1 MTTLSIF
8 VSLGK
13 HGLLCNIMLCRI
25 QSCCITESLYDQTM
39 FASRMCSGVDN
50 ILALPS
56 TFIDNLLGTSVPQ
69 WTQQLKHCAIDI
81 FSCNMII
88 LPFRHNGNTSFFV
101 VIGAKH
107 IKDYM
112 KTDFSETRPCI
123 LHILPYATT
132 TQGHKHAYNQ
142 AVTRLRVWLN
152 ALWRTTRGNNVF
164 DVDSMPF
171 NSRSLPFRQPR
182 GECFQ

>member
-1 MTTLSIF
+1 MITLSIF

-13 HGLLCNIMLCRI
+13 HVLLCNIMLCRI
-25 QSCCITESLYDQTM
+25 QSCCITESHYDPTT
-39 FASRMCSGVDN
+39 FACRMCSGVDN
-50 ILALPS
+50 VIALPF
-56 TFIDNLLGTSVPQ
+56 TFIDNLLRTSMPQ

-88 LPFRHNGNTSFFV
+88 LPFRHNGNTSLFV

-107 IKDYM
+107 IKDYI
-112 KTDFSETRPCI
+112 KTDFSDARPCI
-123 LHILPYATT
+123 LHMLPYATT
-132 TQGHKHAYNQ
+132 MQSHKHAYNQ

-152 ALWRTTRGNNVF
+152 ALWRTTRGNNVY

-171 NSRSLPFRQPR
+171 NSRSLPLNQPR
-182 GECFQ
+182 SECFE